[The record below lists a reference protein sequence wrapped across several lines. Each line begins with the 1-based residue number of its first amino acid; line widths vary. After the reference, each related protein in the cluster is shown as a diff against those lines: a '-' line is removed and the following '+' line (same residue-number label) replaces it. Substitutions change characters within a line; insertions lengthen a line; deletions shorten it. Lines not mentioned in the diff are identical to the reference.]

1 MRKYLLPLASLLLVA
16 PAVCNAGSPPAMDSS
31 AAFDRLRNLAG
42 TWEVKT
48 DKEPLRIHYEVI
60 SGGSAVV
67 ERVVVDKMPM
77 ETIYHLDGA
86 RLLLTHYCMLGNQPR
101 MEAKDY
107 DPETGELRFEF
118 LDATN
123 LSDPGAPH
131 MHNAK
136 FQFVDADHVTADWEF
151 FEGGKYKST
160 EHFEFTRVE

>member
-1 MRKYLLPLASLLLVA
+1 MRRTSVGATKPKLLFWKIPSFLRPL
-16 PAVCNAGSPPAMDSS
+16 PIN
-31 AAFDRLRNLAG
+31 
-42 TWEVKT
+42 
-48 DKEPLRIHYEVI
+48 YEVI
-60 SGGSAVV
+60 SGRSAVV

-101 MEAKDY
+101 MEAKEF
-107 DPETGELRFEF
+107 DPESGELRFEF
-118 LDATN
+118 LDVTN
-123 LSDPGAPH
+123 LPSPGAPH

-136 FQFVDADHVTADWEF
+136 FQFIDADHVSADWEL

>member
-1 MRKYLLPLASLLLVA
+1 MRQHLLPLASLLLVV
-16 PAVCNAGSPPAMDSS
+16 PAVCNAGAPPAMDSS
-31 AAFDRLRNLAG
+31 AAFDRLRSLAG
-42 TWEVKT
+42 TWETKT
-48 DKEPLRIHYEVI
+48 DKGLFRVNYEVI

-67 ERVVVDKMPM
+67 ERVMVDKVPM

-101 MEAKDY
+101 MEAREF

-118 LDATN
+118 LDVTN
-123 LSDPGAPH
+123 LSSPAAPH

-136 FQFVDADHVTADWEF
+136 FQFVDSDHLNADWEL

-160 EHFEFTRVE
+160 EHFEYTRVQ